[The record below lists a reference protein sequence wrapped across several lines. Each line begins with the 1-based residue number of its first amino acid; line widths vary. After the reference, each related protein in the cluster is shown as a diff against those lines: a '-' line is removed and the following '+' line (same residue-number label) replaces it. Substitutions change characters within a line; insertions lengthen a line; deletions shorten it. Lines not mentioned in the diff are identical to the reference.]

1 MVSVTISISDK
12 INNVIYNKALE
23 EDRSKSSII
32 NEILKKYF
40 DGELLLIER
49 ANLANL
55 RRLAKEGNK
64 SEAQIVNDLL
74 NKNLKTNS

>member
-1 MVSVTISISDK
+1 MSVTISISDK